1 MCIYRYARACI
12 PSASDRKRSRSD
24 GRGTTGTQS
33 THKVLKDIR
42 GEHQGTPA
50 VLLGYS
56 RGTPRVLPGVLTRSF
71 VSLSDGR
78 GRCDRSRRA
87 CTCKCLFVFGCVC
100 VCVCVCAFLGVCVC
114 V

>member
-56 RGTPRVLPGVLTRSF
+56 RGTPGVLRGYSRAPSCRSPTAAAAA
-71 VSLSDGR
+71 SAPGAPA
-78 GRCDRSRRA
+78 RA
-87 CTCKCLFVFGCVC
+87 SACSC
-100 VCVCVCAFLGVCVC
+100 LGVCVC
-114 V
+114 ACACVRFWVCVCV